1 LNEPNV
7 EHAIKDDFGPQLQA
21 CERLY
26 EYAKGLTKAWP
37 GRPLE
42 STADGLIATLLSRSL
57 DTFRSAVHLAS
68 LGYGMQ
74 ASMLNRSLFEDM
86 IDVHWVA
93 TDPETAEQC
102 YRDHHQ
108 HSRML
113 LADAVAKYPDYYP
126 DIEVPDFDPDERK
139 KLDDFYGR
147 WGAKPWSRINLHQRV
162 KLVEH
167 HWKDQAG
174 QRTLHFFHDIAHR
187 ENNQVLHVSAAGLTA
202 NAELADEDG
211 IFTIRIGPRPDM
223 LKRALFGSF
232 WIFDNTLGLIVDHFG
247 IEVDDKTRKEL
258 FSAKDFI
265 ELSDEQMRDAERND
279 PCPCGSGLKFK
290 RCHGA

>member
-1 LNEPNV
+1 MMTHPDESI
-7 EHAIKDDFGPQLQA
+7 EKEFSSQIRA

-26 EYAKGLTKAWP
+26 EYAKGLTKSWG

-42 STADGLIATLLSRSL
+42 STGDGLIATLLSRSL
-57 DTFRSAVHLAS
+57 DTFRAAIHLAS
-68 LGYGMQ
+68 LGYGAQ

-86 IDVHWVA
+86 IDVHWIA
-93 TDPETAEQC
+93 TDPNGARDC

-126 DIEVPDFDPDERK
+126 DIELPDFDSEERK
-139 KLDDFYGR
+139 KLDDLYGR

-167 HWKDQAG
+167 HWDDEAAR
-174 QRTLHFFHDIAHR
+174 RTLHFFLDIAHR
-187 ENNQVLHVSAAGLTA
+187 ENNQMLHVSAAGLNA
-202 NAELADEDG
+202 NAEFSNDADS
-211 IFTIRIGPRPDM
+211 FAIRIGPRTDM
-223 LKRALFGSF
+223 LERALFGSF
-232 WIFDNTLGLIVDHFG
+232 WVFDNTLGLVLDHFE
-247 IEVDDKTRKEL
+247 IDLDDKTRKEL
-258 FSAKDFI
+258 FSAKDFV
-265 ELSDEQMRDAERND
+265 ELSAKQMREAKRNE

-290 RCHGA
+290 RCHGG

>member
-1 LNEPNV
+1 MSEV
-7 EHAIKDDFGPQLQA
+7 QQAINDEFGPQLQA

-26 EYAKGLTKAWP
+26 EYAKELTKSWL

-57 DTFRSAVHLAS
+57 DTFRAAIHLAA
-68 LGYGMQ
+68 LGYGTQ

-86 IDVHWVA
+86 IDVHWIA
-93 TDPETAEQC
+93 TFPEKAEQC

-108 HSRML
+108 HTRML
-113 LADAVAKYPDYYP
+113 LSDVVAKYPDYYP
-126 DIEVPDFDPDERK
+126 NIEVPDFDPDERK
-139 KLDDFYGR
+139 KLDDKYGR
-147 WGAKPWSRINLHQRV
+147 WGAKPWSGISLYQRV

-167 HWKDQAG
+167 HWSDEAAR
-174 QRTLHFFHDIAHR
+174 RTLHFFHDIAHR
-187 ENNQVLHVSAAGLTA
+187 ENNQVLHVSAAGLNA
-202 NAELADEDG
+202 NAEFSDDADN
-211 IFTIRIGPRPDM
+211 FTIRIGPRPDM
-223 LKRALFGSF
+223 LQRALFGSF
-232 WIFDNTLGLIVDHFG
+232 WIFDNTLGLILDHFG
-247 IEVDDKTRKEL
+247 IEVDDKTRNEL

-265 ELSDEQMRDAERND
+265 ELSDEQMRSTGRND